1 MGMITQETTHTE
13 LFELLEQV
21 KADAERFNKNFG
33 RPRLKLIKCG
43 KPKEDSQI
51 VTSSDKKCPPI
62 TAAVRSKADKARF
75 FANGLVL
82 LKYNGERDK
91 KRNGL
96 AVIQRNRLKLIQG
109 GKLTQAEEWQIRL
122 LIAEWNGLQELKRLR
137 GEK

>member
-1 MGMITQETTHTE
+1 MGMMTQETTHTE

-43 KPKEDSQI
+43 KPKEDSQK
-51 VTSSDKKCPPI
+51 VASSDKKCPPI
-62 TAAVRSKADKARF
+62 TSAVRSKGDKARF

-82 LKYNGERDK
+82 LSYHGERDK

>member
-1 MGMITQETTHTE
+1 MSKPKREQSWQ
-13 LFELLEQV
+13 ELLAEV
-21 KADAERFNKNFG
+21 RADADRYNERFG

-43 KPKEDSQI
+43 KPKEDSQK
-51 VTSSDKKCPPI
+51 VASSDKKCPPI

-109 GKLTQAEEWQIRL
+109 GKLTQQEELRIMAFMAEWQ
-122 LIAEWNGLQELKRLR
+122 GLQELKRLR
-137 GEK
+137 GDK

>member
-1 MGMITQETTHTE
+1 MSKPKREQSWQ
-13 LFELLEQV
+13 ELLAEV
-21 KADAERFNKNFG
+21 RADADRYNERFG

-96 AVIQRNRLKLIQG
+96 AVIQRNRLKLIHSRF
-109 GKLTQAEEWQIRL
+109 TTSAIPFL
-122 LIAEWNGLQELKRLR
+122 LNYFNIK
-137 GEK
+137 K